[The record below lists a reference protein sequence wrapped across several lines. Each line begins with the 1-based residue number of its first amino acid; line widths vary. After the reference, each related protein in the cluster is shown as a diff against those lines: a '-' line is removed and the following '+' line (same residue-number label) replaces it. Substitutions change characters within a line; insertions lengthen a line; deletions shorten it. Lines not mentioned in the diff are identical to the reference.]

1 MGSYFLIER
10 KSNGKG
16 SKQMKRWSGEKKP
29 ERKSFCFK
37 KQDDCNLIIM
47 IINLIIIL
55 LLFSTNHISSGSA
68 SHNRISEKWVYPFYE
83 IIIEAF

>member
-1 MGSYFLIER
+1 MGKEA
-10 KSNGKG
+10 
-16 SKQMKRWSGEKKP
+16 SKWKDEVEKKTW
-29 ERKSFCFK
+29 K
-37 KQDDCNLIIM
+37 KEFLFQKQNDCNLIIM

-55 LLFSTNHISSGSA
+55 LLFSTNHITSGSV

>member
-1 MGSYFLIER
+1 MGKEA
-10 KSNGKG
+10 
-16 SKQMKRWSGEKKP
+16 SKWKDEVEKKKP

-55 LLFSTNHISSGSA
+55 LLFSTNHITSGSV